1 MVMEKLYKYDTHV
14 HDVVCSLCG
23 KSEPE
28 DMVDAYAKAGFSGFC
43 ITNHFFLGNTAVDRT
58 LPWDQFVTAY
68 WEDYL
73 RAKAHA
79 EKHYPDFTVLF
90 GLEHHYAAGKEVLTY
105 GIDLEFLLK
114 HPNLHEYSI
123 KDYCAA
129 VHEAGGYISHAHPFR
144 DRAYIDMSY
153 ELDPSNWDA
162 VEVYNHYN
170 HPEENELA
178 EALAAEHGLQ
188 RTSGS
193 DEHHAERGGVGMAGM
208 AFPYPVRSE
217 QEFVAALR
225 RGDGRCILNGV
236 VEE

>member
-1 MVMEKLYKYDTHV
+1 MAKFYKYDTHV
-14 HDVVCSLCG
+14 HDSECSLCG
-23 KSEPE
+23 ASKPE
-28 DMVDAYAKAGFSGFC
+28 EMVDAYAKAGYDGFFF
-43 ITNHFFLGNTAVDRT
+43 TNHFFLGNTAIDRS
-58 LPWDQFVTAY
+58 LPWNEFVLAY
-68 WEDYL
+68 WNAFS
-73 RAKAHA
+73 RAKEYAK
-79 EKHYPDFTVLF
+79 ERYPEFSVLF

-105 GIDLEFLLK
+105 GIDLDFLLN

-144 DRAYIDMSY
+144 NRSYIDMSY

-162 VEVYNHYN
+162 AEAYNHYN

-178 EALAAEHGLQ
+178 EKLAAEFNLQ

-193 DEHHAERGGVGMAGM
+193 DEHCATHEGVGKAGM
-208 AFPYPVRSE
+208 AFPYPIRTE
-217 QEFVAALR
+217 KEFVAAMR
-225 RGDGRCILNGV
+225 RGDGKCIINGV